1 MLLIVAL
8 RDLCY
13 QQNALCYWW
22 VQWPLNEYTGNEA
35 ATMLKPFAASLF
47 NAPNQTQQ
55 SQLCRLLLSF
65 FLIFSQQIE
74 EMNFNRNLKCHNQK
88 RRSTLN
94 SYYNKARI

>member
-35 ATMLKPFAASLF
+35 ATMLKPL
-47 NAPNQTQQ
+47 
-55 SQLCRLLLSF
+55 QLRY
-65 FLIFSQQIE
+65 
-74 EMNFNRNLKCHNQK
+74 
-88 RRSTLN
+88 STLQIKH
-94 SYYNKARI
+94 NKANLAGYY

>member
-1 MLLIVAL
+1 MHYA
-8 RDLCY
+8 
-13 QQNALCYWW
+13 AGGFH
-22 VQWPLNEYTGNEA
+22 WPLNEYTGNEA

-88 RRSTLN
+88 RRYAFN
-94 SYYNKARI
+94 SYGCF

>member
-1 MLLIVAL
+1 MLLIVAP

-22 VQWPLNEYTGNEA
+22 VQWPLNEYTGDEA

-55 SQLCRLLLSF
+55 S
-65 FLIFSQQIE
+65 
-74 EMNFNRNLKCHNQK
+74 
-88 RRSTLN
+88 
-94 SYYNKARI
+94 

>member
-35 ATMLKPFAASLF
+35 ATMLKPFCSFAIQRSKSNTTKPTLQA
-47 NAPNQTQQ
+47 TTE
-55 SQLCRLLLSF
+55 F
-65 FLIFSQQIE
+65 FL
-74 EMNFNRNLKCHNQK
+74 NFLTTN
-88 RRSTLN
+88 
-94 SYYNKARI
+94 